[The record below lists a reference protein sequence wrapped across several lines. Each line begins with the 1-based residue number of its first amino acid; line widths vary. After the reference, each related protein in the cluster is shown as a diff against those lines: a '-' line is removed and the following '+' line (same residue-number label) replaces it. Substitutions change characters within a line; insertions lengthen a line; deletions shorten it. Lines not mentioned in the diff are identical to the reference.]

1 MTDKDLENVDELPA
15 SILDEIF
22 VQSAPAFSQK
32 QLQATSQMTA
42 GWTASIFERGRAA
55 GCSLATRAG
64 GVAVGRGAARN
75 AEAREE
81 PYRGHSSLH
90 SLGI

>member
-32 QLQATSQMTA
+32 QLQATSQVTA
-42 GWTASIFERGRAA
+42 GWTASKE
-55 GCSLATRAG
+55 
-64 GVAVGRGAARN
+64 
-75 AEAREE
+75 
-81 PYRGHSSLH
+81 
-90 SLGI
+90 